1 MGKII
6 YLILKD
12 VSFLSQYKEQYLDRI
27 IIALPMNIICVFL
40 IISVLQYFDFSLLL
54 KFKLDKFLLTER
66 VTTNTSIQQLQ
77 ENTLQSHQTYRK
89 SQVVYNSFV
98 IASFLN
104 FLINF
109 VIVVFLAFP
118 HINNRVIST
127 CPIFYIYCSEEIG
140 KFASIKKLYKKG
152 FFILS
157 FFITYSILSC
167 IFHPGSYVFT

>member
-1 MGKII
+1 LGKII

-40 IISVLQYFDFSLLL
+40 IISILKYFDFSLLM

-66 VTTNTSIQQLQ
+66 VTSHNSTQQLQ
-77 ENTLQSHQTYRK
+77 QDHLQSHPTYKK

-104 FLINF
+104 FLVNF
-109 VIVVFLAFP
+109 VIVIFMAFP
-118 HINNRVIST
+118 HINNRVMST
-127 CPIFYIYCSEEIG
+127 CPIFYIYCGEEIA